1 MGDTLRIMVAGGG
14 TGGHVYPGIA
24 IVEAIA
30 ETSGVE
36 ALFIGA
42 QGGVEQGIFERA
54 ALAHSLLPGYG
65 LRRASLSRKLAAP
78 FNIAAGVLRAS
89 KLLHAFRPDVVL
101 GTGGFASAT
110 VVMASVLARVPRVL
124 QEQNSVPGLVNRR
137 LARYADLMLLGYEE
151 SRAWLPER
159 VATRVVG
166 NPIRR
171 LPRTTREEAARFFG
185 LDASRPV
192 VLVIGG
198 SRGAHS
204 LNIAG
209 ADAAARLARSNH
221 VQFVILAGRADRKEA
236 EARVGDAAGVR
247 VLEYLDEVHMAY
259 SLADIAV
266 ARSGASSCFELAL
279 FGVPAVFVPYPFAA
293 DDHQEK
299 NASPLVQAG
308 AALVIGDAELT
319 GENLASVLVSLLDD
333 PARRNAM
340 SAAMHAWSKPN
351 AAADAAGAILEIAK
365 KKERGAVAPLR
376 QAA

>member
-1 MGDTLRIMVAGGG
+1 MGDTLRIIVAGGG

-30 ETSGVE
+30 ETAGVD
-36 ALFIGA
+36 ALFVGA

-78 FNIAAGVLRAS
+78 FNVGAGVVRAS
-89 KLLHAFRPDVVL
+89 KLVHAFRPDVVL

-137 LARYADLMLLGYEE
+137 LARYADLVLLGYEE
-151 SRAWLPER
+151 SRAWLPAN
-159 VATRVVG
+159 VTTRVVG
-166 NPIRR
+166 NPIRH

-204 LNIAG
+204 LNMAG
-209 ADAAARLARSNH
+209 ADAAARLTAARD
-221 VQFVILAGRADRKEA
+221 VQFLILAGRADRA
-236 EARVGDAAGVR
+236 EVEKRAGTSPRVR
-247 VLEYLDEVHMAY
+247 VLEYLDEVQYAY
-259 SLADIAV
+259 SLADVAV

-293 DDHQEK
+293 DAHQEG
-299 NASPLVQAG
+299 NAAPLVQAG
-308 AALVIGDAELT
+308 AAVSVRDADLDGDVLVKMLT
-319 GENLASVLVSLLDD
+319 GLLDAD
-333 PARRNAM
+333 PRRIAM
-340 SAAMHAWSKPN
+340 SKAMRAWSKPDAAKN
-351 AAADAAGAILEIAK
+351 AASAILEIAK
-365 KKERGAVAPLR
+365 KKEQGRVAPLKR
-376 QAA
+376 AA

>member
-1 MGDTLRIMVAGGG
+1 MNDSLRIMVAGGG

-24 IVEAIA
+24 IVEALGERA
-30 ETSGVE
+30 RVE
-36 ALFIGA
+36 ALFVGA

-78 FNIAAGVLRAS
+78 FTLAAGVARAS
-89 KLLHAFRPDVVL
+89 RLVRAFKPDVVL

-137 LARYADLMLLGYEE
+137 LARYASLVLLGYEE
-151 SRAWLPER
+151 SRAWLPAG
-159 VATRVVG
+159 VASLVVG

-171 LPRTTREEAARFFG
+171 LPRATREEAARYFG

-204 LNIAG
+204 LNMAG
-209 ADAAARLARSNH
+209 ADAARRCD
-221 VQFVILAGRADRKEA
+221 VQFIILTGRADFA
-236 EARVGDAAGVR
+236 EAQKRAGGTSRVR
-247 VLEYLDEVHMAY
+247 VLEYLDDVHYAY
-259 SLADIAV
+259 SLADVAV

-279 FGVPAVFVPYPFAA
+279 FGVPAIFVPYPFAA
-293 DDHQEK
+293 DAHQEK
-299 NASPLVQAG
+299 NAAPLVKAG
-308 AALVIGDAELT
+308 AAVVISDAELT
-319 GENLASVLVSLLDD
+319 GEKLAQTLGVLLDD
-333 PARRNAM
+333 APLRARMAKAM
-340 SAAMHAWSKPN
+340 QDWSKPN
-351 AAADAAGAILEIAK
+351 AARDSASAILEVAK
-365 KKERGAVAPLR
+365 KKEPGAVTPAQ

>member
-24 IVEAIA
+24 IVEALA
-30 ETSGVE
+30 RTTGVE
-36 ALFIGA
+36 ALFVGA

-78 FNIAAGVLRAS
+78 FNLAAGVVRAA
-89 KLLHAFRPDVVL
+89 KLVRAFGPHVVL

-110 VVMASVLARVPRVL
+110 VVMASVIADVPRVL

-137 LARYADLMLLGYEE
+137 LARYADLVLLGYEE
-151 SRAWLPER
+151 SRAWLPAR

-166 NPIRR
+166 NPIRH
-171 LPRTTREEAARFFG
+171 LPRATREEAASFFG

-204 LNIAG
+204 LNMAG
-209 ADAAARLARSNH
+209 AEAAARCTD
-221 VQFVILAGRADRKEA
+221 VQFVILTGRADFA
-236 EARVGDAAGVR
+236 EAQRRAGGASRVR
-247 VLEYLDEVHMAY
+247 VLEYLDDVHYAY

-279 FGVPAVFVPYPFAA
+279 FGVPAIFVPYPFAA
-293 DDHQEK
+293 DQHQQS
-299 NASPLVQAG
+299 NASPLEKAG
-308 AALVIGDAELT
+308 AALIIRDAELT
-319 GENLASVLVSLLDD
+319 GARLVEALTTLLDD
-333 PARRNAM
+333 AALRASMSKAM
-340 SAAMHAWSKPN
+340 RAWSKPN
-351 AAADAAGAILEIAK
+351 AAADAADSILEVAK
-365 KKERGAVAPLR
+365 KKSGTHR
-376 QAA
+376 